1 VPDVST
7 QRHAGQ
13 EGKVIEP
20 CKGCGSLILLHRI
33 ANLVVKADPAPL
45 TDVGDILKLIAGP
58 NPPSLWAVETNQA
71 GQPNRLRGAR
81 PGETGVVPEHRCT
94 RVGGQA
100 SPPVAP
106 SRPAA
111 QAQTA
116 PELSEAESV
125 VGGPARPGDA
135 STPPFSATR
144 RTNPVCDGCFRPCE
158 PGTYASV
165 ELGDILQWAHHVTE
179 CPS

>member
-1 VPDVST
+1 MI
-7 QRHAGQ
+7 Q
-13 EGKVIEP
+13 P
-20 CKGCGSLILLHRI
+20 CTGCGRLILLHRI

-45 TDVGDILKLIAGP
+45 IDVGDILKLIAGP
-58 NPPSLWAVETNQA
+58 NPPSLWAVEYDKA
-71 GQPNRLRGAR
+71 GRPNRLRGAR
-81 PGETGVVPEHRCT
+81 PGEKPVVPEHRCV

-111 QAQTA
+111 PAQTA

-135 STPPFSATR
+135 SSAPFDPSR
-144 RTNPVCDGCFRPCE
+144 RSHPCPAERGPAVLCDNCERPVILGGPE
-158 PGTYASV
+158 EYVAI
-165 ELGDILQWAHHVTE
+165 ELGATVMWAAHSV
-179 CPS
+179 CPT